1 MKNTI
6 FGIVIGVAIT
16 IIGLLGW
23 NLYVLNKTVQSDHAL
38 VAQIASFLNAQIQK
52 ANPTSSQVSQ

>member
-16 IIGLLGW
+16 VIVGLGW
-23 NLYVLNKTVQSDHAL
+23 NLYVLNKTVKSDHAL
-38 VAQIASFLNAQIQK
+38 LAQVANFLNSQIQK
-52 ANPTSSQVSQ
+52 ANPQATQVTK